1 MKAWCDDIQN
11 GKFLRKS
18 ELQIGF
24 PEENWANS
32 DSLDNPC
39 LLQTF
44 AFYLS
49 FTREK
54 SNHFYRSFVEIE
66 STSPGA
72 ALLLTEDGAGAVQL
86 PRALRLGGEEV
97 VRGGEQILYCPL
109 LL

>member
-1 MKAWCDDIQN
+1 MKVWCDDIQN

-32 DSLDNPC
+32 DNLDNPC

-54 SNHFYRSFVEIE
+54 SNHFYRSFVER
-66 STSPGA
+66 SPGA
-72 ALLLTEDGAGAVQL
+72 AALITEDGAGAVQL

-97 VRGGEQILYCPL
+97 VRGGEWILHCPIL
-109 LL
+109 L